1 MKNWHLG
8 NYLSSFPQEILLD
21 WDGPNS
27 MGSFSALWRGAVCL
41 RQRTDKAIR
50 EKAQCELGLKKSD
63 EQYVVIEK

>member
-1 MKNWHLG
+1 MTGMGLTVWD
-8 NYLSSFPQEILLD
+8 LLVHC
-21 WDGPNS
+21 GKEH
-27 MGSFSALWRGAVCL
+27 VYL